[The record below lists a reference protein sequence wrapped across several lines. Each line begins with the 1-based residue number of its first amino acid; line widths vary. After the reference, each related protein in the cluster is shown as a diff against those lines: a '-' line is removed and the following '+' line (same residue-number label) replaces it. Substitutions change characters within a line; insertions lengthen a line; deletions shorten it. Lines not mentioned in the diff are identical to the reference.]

1 VGTVRVI
8 CIEDDAELGD
18 NLAELLAAEGFAPT
32 VVATGRE
39 GIARALADPPDV
51 ILCDFLLPDMDG
63 RSVIDAVRAH
73 HRTLAVPFVF
83 VTARAE
89 RSALRDA
96 IDLGAAAYLTK
107 PFACAD
113 LVRTVRACAQR
124 PPGARGL

>member
-1 VGTVRVI
+1 
-8 CIEDDAELGD
+8 
-18 NLAELLAAEGFAPT
+18 
-32 VVATGRE
+32 
-39 GIARALADPPDV
+39 V

-107 PFACAD
+107 PFTCAD